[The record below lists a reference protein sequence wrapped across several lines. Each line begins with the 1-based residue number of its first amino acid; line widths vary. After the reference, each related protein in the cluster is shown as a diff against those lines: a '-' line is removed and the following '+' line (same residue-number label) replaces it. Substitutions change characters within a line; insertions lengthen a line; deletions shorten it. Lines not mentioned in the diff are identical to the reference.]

1 LAKKIILVLVSVL
14 LVVYLLK
21 QVDVREVFRVV
32 WAFPPRYLFAGF
44 AFFLAGHFARA
55 FRFKILLRQHVPFKS
70 LFSITAVQ
78 TAASVFMPLRSGEF
92 SLMYLLK
99 REHNVDYAVGA
110 AVIVLAK
117 VLDFLVV
124 ATMFFIS
131 ISTLPTVPPLFRE
144 LLPWA
149 GGLFGLTVFSLLLLS
164 RSREIY
170 ARMPRFLREGPLTE
184 GRLFENVK
192 KVFKGAEVIRSRK
205 TIFSAL
211 FATLLTWSF
220 LYGSNFF
227 VLWGVGLK
235 LTVLEMVFLTTS
247 MSLFANLPIHSPGGF
262 GTMESFW
269 TLILLA
275 MGVSKPEAIATGFA
289 SHLVTTA
296 YLLIFM
302 LYGLRLI
309 KLKGQEQ
316 A

>member
-1 LAKKIILVLVSVL
+1 MAKKIILVLLSAL
-14 LVVYLLK
+14 LVVYLLR

-32 WAFPPRYLFAGF
+32 YDFPPRYLFAGF
-44 AFFLAGHFARA
+44 GFFLAGHFARTIR
-55 FRFKILLRQHVPFKS
+55 FRILLRKDIPFKS

-99 REHNVDYAVGA
+99 REHDVDYAVGA

-124 ATMFFIS
+124 AGLFFIS
-131 ISTLPTVPPLFRE
+131 LGTLPTVPPFYRE

-149 GGLFGLTVFSLLLLS
+149 GGLFVITILSLLLLS

-170 ARMPRFLREGPLTE
+170 ARMPRFFREGPLTE
-184 GRLFENVK
+184 NKLFENVK

-205 TIFSAL
+205 TIFYAFSS
-211 FATLLTWSF
+211 TLLIWTF

-235 LTVLEMVFLTTS
+235 LTLLEMIFVTTS
-247 MSLFANLPIHSPGGF
+247 MSLFANLPIHGPGGF
-262 GTMESFW
+262 GTLESFW
-269 TLILLA
+269 TLILIAL
-275 MGVSKPEAIATGFA
+275 GVSKGEAIATGFA
-289 SHLVTTA
+289 SHLVTIA
-296 YLLIFM
+296 FLLVFM

-309 KLKGQEQ
+309 KLKGLKQ